1 MKQNPIEYSQCGVGL
16 LVSRINNRTYK
27 ILKKGLIGL
36 CNVEHRGGADKV
48 GNMGDG
54 AGIMTEIPWKLLGLE
69 EGKYAVAT
77 LFAPQDEQR
86 YRKSLEVFEE
96 TFAHYYLNIEEY
108 REVPINPDALGL
120 RAKENMPRIVQAF
133 IRRPE
138 HCRTFG
144 SFDDLLYM
152 AKQMVRTKQ
161 KDAGIKGEFFFTS
174 LSSRTIVYKAL
185 ATSKQLAEFYPD
197 LENTEYE
204 TKYAMFHRRFSTNTL
219 PSWDKVQPFRLVAH
233 NGEINTIEGNRAAA
247 VSRER
252 SIGLRGD
259 QLITHDGSSDSGNL
273 NGMVEALKYRSSI
286 PHINEILA
294 IMIPPAD
301 GQKESPYFHFWS
313 RAMEPWD
320 GPALIG
326 FCDGKRIGARL
337 DRSGFR
343 PCRWHK
349 TRETFYLSS
358 EAGSFELDPKR
369 IEDQG
374 ELYAG
379 RSVSVHIYNGEPDFA
394 NPNKSGEY
402 HDFHFDARLHR
413 LETSGE
419 FKKELGSLHE
429 KLKLFHYSKESL
441 TKELYPMVD
450 ESKEPIGSMGDTA
463 RMVALS
469 DIKRPLY
476 HHFFQNFAQVTN
488 PPLDYIREKMVTDME
503 VILGRKPNIFEP
515 KEMIPPAK
523 ALSLDGPVVG
533 LAQLEK
539 IKDHHLFEPTIRV
552 AEIQMNFDSPEV
564 SVEELKRL
572 IDTKAEE
579 AYRAVQNGS
588 TILILSD
595 REASRERPPLPAL
608 LVLRSIQTKLS
619 REGVRMKASLVVDSG
634 EIYNAHQ
641 LAVLI
646 GFGASAVCPYI
657 ALGIA
662 REDERPKLE
671 GMKIEKREELIRQ
684 TLETGLMRIMGKAG
698 ISVVRSYQGS
708 ELFTILGFGD
718 ELSKKFFPKHDVLI
732 GGTGY
737 PEVVESMRTRL
748 ARVDEEELAN
758 DFYYKEHASGKK
770 GERHSPTA
778 KSSRAVHKTLQEKNK
793 DDARKEWIEHNQSL
807 SEVPLQIRD
816 LFDLKENK
824 ISTEDVEPLVKILP
838 RFGSGAM
845 SFGSISAEAQRDLI
859 KAFRT
864 IGGRSNSGEG
874 GENPYYYTE
883 NITAKIKQIASG
895 RFGVTAEYLVVG
907 DEVQIKIAQG
917 AKPGEGGQLPGHK
930 VSEEIAFAR
939 HSTPGVGLI
948 SPPPQHDIYSIEDLK
963 ELIYEIKQLR
973 PSLKVSVKLVSGKNI
988 GAIALGVVKAGADII
1003 QISGGSGGTGAASL
1017 MSMKHAGLPWEI
1029 GLIEVHRLLCQAEL
1043 RDQVVLRVDGG
1054 LINGL
1059 DIIKAAIWGAEE
1071 FDFGKMVLV
1080 AEGCIM
1086 ARVCEKNT
1094 CPAGIATQDPKFKK
1108 RYKGT
1113 PEKIVSYLEHVAR
1126 DVRESLALMGIKE
1139 IKEIIGR
1146 TDLLSP
1152 SVQWSEHTEKL
1163 DLNYFIDDLEKA
1175 FFSGE
1180 FYQSIYNDLNQK
1192 IIEDYYNQ
1200 IDQREWSAQYTI
1212 HATQRAV
1219 GASLS
1224 GLLAQVVAEKRKTH
1238 KEYIQIEPESFCY
1251 LSFKGSAGQGF
1262 GVFNQEGVF
1271 LNLEGEANDSVG
1283 KAMSGGRIVVRPH
1296 AESIFHGSEQVLV
1309 GNVALYGAT
1318 GGQLY
1323 IAGLAGDRFAIRNS
1337 GANAVVEGVGLH
1349 ACEYMTGGHVLIL
1362 GRALENVGAGM
1373 TGGQVYMHKE
1383 NLDKINLEYLKTE
1396 EFSKSDLEFVKTLLI
1411 EHIEQTQSKKAQALV
1426 DNFKAEMASFVKLVP
1441 VS

>member
-1 MKQNPIEYSQCGVGL
+1 MNHNPTDYSQCGVGL
-16 LVSRINNRTYK
+16 LVSRINNRTPK

-36 CNVEHRGGADKV
+36 RNVEHRGGADRIGK
-48 GNMGDG
+48 MGDG
-54 AGIMTEIPWKLLGLE
+54 AGIMTEIPWKLLGIE
-69 EGKYAVAT
+69 EGRYAVAT
-77 LFAPQDEQR
+77 IFAPQDEER
-86 YRKSLEVFEE
+86 YKKSLEVFEE
-96 TFAHYYLNIEEY
+96 TFSHYYLPIEKY
-108 REVPINPDALGL
+108 RDVPICPEVLGE

-133 IRRPE
+133 IKRPE

-161 KDAGIKGEFFFTS
+161 KDAGIKGEFFFAS

-185 ATSKQLAEFYPD
+185 STSEQLPEFYPD
-197 LENTEYE
+197 LKNEKYE

-247 VSRER
+247 ISRER
-252 SIGLRGD
+252 AIGLRVD
-259 QLITHDGSSDSGNL
+259 QLITHEGSSDSGNL

-301 GQKESPYFHFWS
+301 NEKESPYFHFWS

-320 GPALIG
+320 GPALIA

-349 TRETFYLSS
+349 TRKTFYLSS

-369 IEDQG
+369 VEDQG

-379 RSVSVHIYNGEPDFA
+379 RSVSVHIYNGEPDFS
-394 NPNKSGEY
+394 NPNKSDEY

-413 LETSGE
+413 LDAGE
-419 FKKELGSLHE
+419 DFKEGLGPLHE

-441 TKELYPMVD
+441 TKELFPMID
-450 ESKEPIGSMGDTA
+450 EGKEPIGSMGDTA

-469 DIKRPLY
+469 DVKRPLY

-488 PPLDYIREKMVTDME
+488 PALDYIREKMVTDME

-523 ALSLDGPVVG
+523 ALCLDGPVVG
-533 LAQLEK
+533 LGQLEK
-539 IKDHHLFEPTIRV
+539 IKEHHLFEPTIRV
-552 AEIQMNFDSPEV
+552 VDIEMTFDSPQV

-572 IDTKAEE
+572 IDSKADE
-579 AYRAVQNGS
+579 AFKAVQNGH
-588 TILILSD
+588 TILILTD
-595 REASRERPPLPAL
+595 RNATRERPPLPAL
-608 LVLRSIQTKLS
+608 LVLRAIQTRLS

-634 EIYNAHQ
+634 EVYNAHQ

-646 GFGASAVCPYI
+646 GFGASAVCPYM
-657 ALGIA
+657 ALGMA
-662 REDERPKLE
+662 RNEDRPKLE
-671 GMKIEKREELIRQ
+671 GVSAKDREEQIRKA
-684 TLETGLMRIMGKAG
+684 LETGLMRIMAKAG

-708 ELFTILGFGD
+708 ELFTILGLD
-718 ELSKKFFPKHDVLI
+718 QEVTTQFFRRHPVLV

-737 PEVVESMRTRL
+737 QEIVDSLQARL
-748 ARVDEEELAN
+748 ARVDEEDLEN
-758 DFYYKEHASGKK
+758 DFYYKEQASGKR
-770 GERHSPTA
+770 GEKHAPTA
-778 KSSRAVHKTLQEKNK
+778 KSSRALHRVLSEKNP
-793 DDARKEWIEHNQSL
+793 DEARKLWAEHNQSL
-807 SEVPLQIRD
+807 AEVPLQIRD

-824 ISTEDVEPLVKILP
+824 ISTQEVEPLVKILT

-874 GENPYYYTE
+874 GENPYYYTD
-883 NITAKIKQIASG
+883 NITASIKQIASG

-907 DEVQIKIAQG
+907 SEVQIKIAQG

-963 ELIYEIKQLR
+963 QLIYEIKQLK
-973 PSLKVSVKLVSGKNI
+973 PDLKVSVKLVSGKNI

-1017 MSMKHAGLPWEI
+1017 MAMKHAGLPWEV
-1029 GLIEVHRLLCQAEL
+1029 GLIEVHRLLCHAGL

-1054 LINGL
+1054 LINGA
-1059 DIIKAAIWGAEE
+1059 DVFKAAIWGAEE
-1071 FDFGKMVLV
+1071 FDFGKMILV

-1086 ARVCEKNT
+1086 ARICEKNT

-1108 RYKGT
+1108 RYKGS
-1113 PEKIVSYLEHVAR
+1113 PEKIVHYLEQIAR
-1126 DVRESLALMGIKE
+1126 DVREHLAFVGHKSLDTV
-1139 IKEIIGR
+1139 IGR
-1146 TDLLSP
+1146 TDLLIP
-1152 SVQWSEHTEKL
+1152 AAKYSEHTEKL
-1163 DLNYFIDDLEKA
+1163 DLKYFIDGLENV
-1175 FFSGE
+1175 FSTRE
-1180 FYQSIYNDLNQK
+1180 FYQIPYNDLNKK
-1192 IIEDYYNQ
+1192 IIEDARAYEGQNKWKAEYQ
-1200 IDQREWSAQYTI
+1200 T
-1212 HATQRAV
+1212 HPTQRAV

-1224 GLLAQVVAEKRKTH
+1224 GMMASKIAKQRAEH
-1238 KEYIQIEPESFCY
+1238 KEYVEIGPEFSADLF
-1251 LSFKGSAGQGF
+1251 FKGSAGQGF
-1262 GVFNQEGVF
+1262 GVFNQEG
-1271 LNLEGEANDSVG
+1271 LYLTLEGEANDSVG
-1283 KAMSGGRIVVRPH
+1283 KGMSGGRILVRPH
-1296 AESIFHGSEQVLV
+1296 PESPFQGREQVLI

-1323 IAGLAGDRFAIRNS
+1323 VAGLAGDRFAVRNS
-1337 GANAVVEGVGLH
+1337 GASAVVEGVGLH
-1349 ACEYMTGGHVLIL
+1349 ACEYMTGGQVLIL
-1362 GRALENVGAGM
+1362 GRALENIGAGM
-1373 TGGQVYMHKE
+1373 TGGQIFMPKSNLTKVNEDYLEAENFSQVDVQLIKALLEEHVELTGSKRGRKFLTDFEKE
-1383 NLDKINLEYLKTE
+1383 
-1396 EFSKSDLEFVKTLLI
+1396 I
-1411 EHIEQTQSKKAQALV
+1411 E
-1426 DNFKAEMASFVKLVP
+1426 SFVKLVP
-1441 VS
+1441 KK

>member
-1 MKQNPIEYSQCGVGL
+1 
-16 LVSRINNRTYK
+16 
-27 ILKKGLIGL
+27 
-36 CNVEHRGGADKV
+36 
-48 GNMGDG
+48 MGDG
-54 AGIMTEIPWKLLGLE
+54 AGIMTEIPWKLLELE
-69 EGKYAVAT
+69 EGRYAVAT
-77 LFAPQDEQR
+77 LFAPQDEER
-86 YRKSLEVFEE
+86 YKKSLEVFEE
-96 TFAHYYLNIEEY
+96 TFSHYYLTIEKY
-108 REVPINPDALGL
+108 RDVPINPKALGE
-120 RAKENMPRIVQAF
+120 RARENMPRIVQAF
-133 IRRPE
+133 IKRPE
-138 HCRTFG
+138 HCRTFA

-161 KDAGIKGEFFFTS
+161 KDAGIKGEFFFGS

-185 ATSKQLAEFYPD
+185 STSEQLPEFYPD
-197 LENTEYE
+197 LMNEEFE

-247 VSRER
+247 ISRER
-252 SIGLRGD
+252 AIGLRVD
-259 QLITHDGSSDSGNL
+259 QLITHEGSSDSGNL

-294 IMIPPAD
+294 IMIPPANTE
-301 GQKESPYFHFWS
+301 KKSPYFHFWS

-320 GPALIG
+320 GPALIA

-349 TRETFYLSS
+349 TKKTFYLSS

-379 RSVSVHIYNGEPDFA
+379 RSVSVHIYNGEPDFS
-394 NPNKSGEY
+394 NPNKSDEY
-402 HDFHFDARLHR
+402 RDFQFDARLHR
-413 LETSGE
+413 LDALEDY
-419 FKKELGSLHE
+419 KEKLGSLHE

-441 TKELYPMVD
+441 SKELYPMID
-450 ESKEPIGSMGDTA
+450 EGKEPIGSMGDTA

-469 DIKRPLY
+469 DVKRPLY

-488 PPLDYIREKMVTDME
+488 PALDYIREKMVVDME

-523 ALSLDGPVVG
+523 ALCLDGPVVG
-533 LAQLEK
+533 LGQLEK
-539 IKDHHLFEPTIRV
+539 IKEHHLFEPTIRV
-552 AEIQMNFDSPEV
+552 KEIEMTFDSPAA

-572 IDTKAEE
+572 IDSKADE
-579 AYRAVQNGS
+579 AFKAVQNGN

-595 REASRERPPLPAL
+595 RKATRERPPLPAL
-608 LVLRSIQTKLS
+608 LVLRAIQTKLS

-634 EIYNAHQ
+634 EVYNAHQ
-641 LAVLI
+641 LSVLM
-646 GFGASAVCPYI
+646 GFGASAVCPYM

-662 REDERPKLE
+662 REEKRPKLE
-671 GMKIEKREELIRQ
+671 GMAPKAREEQARQ
-684 TLETGLMRIMGKAG
+684 ALETGLMRIMAKAG

-708 ELFTILGFGD
+708 ELFTILGLD
-718 ELSKKFFPKHDVLI
+718 KEVSNKFFPKHAVLV

-737 PEVVESMRTRL
+737 QEIVDSLKARL
-748 ARVDEEELAN
+748 ARVDEEDLEN

-770 GERHSPTA
+770 GEKHSPTA
-778 KSSRAVHKTLQEKNK
+778 KSSRAMHKLLEEKNA
-793 DDARKEWIEHNQSL
+793 DETRKLWNVHNQDL
-807 SEVPLQIRD
+807 AEVPLHIRD
-816 LFDLKENK
+816 LFELKEHK
-824 ISTEDVEPLVKILP
+824 ISREEVEPLVNILP

-845 SFGSISAEAQRDLI
+845 SYGSISAEAQRDLI
-859 KAFRT
+859 KAFRI

-883 NITAKIKQIASG
+883 NVTASIKQIASG

-907 DEVQIKIAQG
+907 NEVQIKVAQG
-917 AKPGEGGQLPGHK
+917 AKPGEGGQLPGYK
-930 VSEEIAFAR
+930 VSEDIAFAR

-963 ELIYEIKQLR
+963 ELIYEIKQLK
-973 PSLKVSVKLVSGKNI
+973 PELKVSVKLVSGKNI

-1003 QISGGSGGTGAASL
+1003 QISGGNGGTGAASL

-1054 LINGL
+1054 LINGA
-1059 DIIKAAIWGAEE
+1059 DIFKAAVWGAEE
-1071 FDFGKMVLV
+1071 FDFGKMILV

-1086 ARVCEKNT
+1086 ARICEKNT

-1113 PEKIVSYLEHVAR
+1113 PEKIVHYLEQVAI
-1126 DVRESLALMGIKE
+1126 DVREHLAFVGHKSLDTV
-1139 IKEIIGR
+1139 IGR
-1146 TDLLSP
+1146 TDLLVP
-1152 SVQWSEHTEKL
+1152 SQKYAEHTEKL
-1163 DLNYFIDDLEKA
+1163 DLNYFIDGFENI
-1175 FFSGE
+1175 FSTRE
-1180 FYQSIYNDLNQK
+1180 FYKLPFNDLNQK
-1192 IIEDYYNQ
+1192 ILEDAKMH
-1200 IDQREWSAQYTI
+1200 EEKKTWSAHYVI
-1212 HATQRAV
+1212 HPTQRAI
-1219 GASLS
+1219 GSSLS
-1224 GLLAQVVAEKRKTH
+1224 GAMALKIVTKRKEH
-1238 KEYIQIEPESFCY
+1238 KKYIQIGPEFSAN

-1262 GVFNQEGVF
+1262 GVFNQEGIF
-1271 LNLEGEANDSVG
+1271 LSLEGEANDSVG
-1283 KAMSGGRIVVRPH
+1283 KAMSGGRIVVKPH
-1296 AESIFHGSEQVLV
+1296 CETKFHGSEQVLV

-1373 TGGQVYMHKE
+1373 TGGQVYIDKE
-1383 NLDKINLEYLKTE
+1383 NLEKINFEYLKAE

-1411 EHIEQTQSKKAQALV
+1411 EHIDQTQSKKAQALIE
-1426 DNFKAEMASFVKLVP
+1426 NFEAEIASFVKLVP
-1441 VS
+1441 VN